1 MTTEGPFIDYY
12 AVLEIQ
18 FGASTEEIRK
28 AWMQLVKQWQSKA
41 NSGDSDAT
49 ERLQQ
54 IHEAYEVLS
63 DPSERAEYDHAY
75 EYYKQHLEEERR
87 RQEEAERQR
96 RDAEQRKQRED
107 QRRQQEEQARRERER
122 REEDQA
128 RRECEKQEQLKR
140 ETEWLNE
147 QEIERLIREA
157 EKKQRLEQER
167 KALESIK
174 AEVSLH
180 EAKRRLEHDRYERR
194 KEIAII
200 IAIVVLIIA
209 GVAGIAALTWFVII
223 PFFVNLVTTIWNWI
237 VNTLIPLIV
246 VIGLFAGIMWLM
258 IRASP
263 RER

>member
-54 IHEAYEVLS
+54 INEADTVLS
-63 DPSERAEYDHAY
+63 DPSRREKHDERHR
-75 EYYKQHLEEERR
+75 QQLEEEKQ
-87 RQEEAERQR
+87 RQEE
-96 RDAEQRKQRED
+96 AEQRKQRED
-107 QRRQQEEQARRERER
+107 QRRQQE
-122 REEDQA
+122 
-128 RRECEKQEQLKR
+128 
-140 ETEWLNE
+140 
-147 QEIERLIREA
+147 IERQRRDA
-157 EKKQRLEQER
+157 DEKHRLEQER
-167 KALESIK
+167 QTLESIK

-180 EAKRRLEHDRYERR
+180 EAKRRLERDRYERR

-200 IAIVVLIIA
+200 IAIIVLTVA
-209 GVAGIAALTWFVII
+209 GVVGIGALTWFVII
-223 PFFVNLVTTIWNWI
+223 PFLVNLVTTIWNWI